1 MPKYTMFIFQFL
13 RNLVISIVRNFRLL
27 KKLLLPWIL
36 QVLWPWSGHLAV
48 WITVAESGKDWE
60 GFARGHISVTIESP
74 PEEGETQ
81 PRTSHVKL
89 PVKAKMIPT
98 PPRHKRVL
106 WDQFHNLRYPPGYF
120 PRDNLRM
127 TNDPLDWNA
136 DHIHTN
142 FKDMYQ
148 HLRNSG
154 YYVEVL
160 GSPFTCFD
168 ASKYGTLMI
177 VDPEEEYFPEEV
189 TKLRQDVEKGLSV
202 VVFAD
207 WYNVSIMKKV
217 KFFDENTK

>member
-1 MPKYTMFIFQFL
+1 M
-13 RNLVISIVRNFRLL
+13 
-27 KKLLLPWIL
+27 
-36 QVLWPWSGHLAV
+36 
-48 WITVAESGKDWE
+48 AESGKDWE
-60 GFARGHISVTIESP
+60 GHARGHISITVESP

-81 PRTSHVKL
+81 PRISHVKL

-127 TNDPLDWNA
+127 NNDPLDWNA

-154 YYVEVL
+154 YYIEVL

-189 TKLRQDVEKGLSV
+189 TKLRQDVEKGLSII
-202 VVFAD
+202 VFAD
-207 WYNVSIMKKV
+207 WYNVHVMKKV
-217 KFFDENTK
+217 KFYDENTK